1 MSNTGQNQNVPQT
14 NQFMNN
20 MSNMFIGN
28 LSSKNIFNDV
38 PKNLGSVK
46 SDDELSNRSD
56 KETNKISKIP
66 DLVELFNEIDIPFN
80 KMNKNIFLII
90 FLHSLNQVKGI
101 AKNMKDFRNDLDNV
115 IYKIKE
121 AIKNKDFFEKKI
133 EYADFSN
140 PIDIL
145 EKLERK
151 ELTLYDIYRIYL
163 GGGEEKDKYIVKVIN
178 DLDLDK
184 NITVFDKEHFEFE
197 EEIYKEYSNVLENN

>member
-1 MSNTGQNQNVPQT
+1 MSNVNQNQNVPQT

-38 PKNLGSVK
+38 PKNLGSIHSNEDISNK
-46 SDDELSNRSD
+46 SE
-56 KETNKISKIP
+56 KEKNKISKIP

-80 KMNKNIFLII
+80 KMNKNLFLII

-101 AKNMKDFRNDLDNV
+101 AKSMKDFRNDLDNV

-121 AIKNKDFFEKKI
+121 ALKNKKFFEQKI

-163 GGGEEKDKYIVKVIN
+163 TGGEEKDNYIVKVIN
-178 DLDLDK
+178 EVDIEK
-184 NITVFDKEHFEFE
+184 NIEVFDKDHFDFE
-197 EEIYKEYSNVLENN
+197 EEIYKEYSMVLEE